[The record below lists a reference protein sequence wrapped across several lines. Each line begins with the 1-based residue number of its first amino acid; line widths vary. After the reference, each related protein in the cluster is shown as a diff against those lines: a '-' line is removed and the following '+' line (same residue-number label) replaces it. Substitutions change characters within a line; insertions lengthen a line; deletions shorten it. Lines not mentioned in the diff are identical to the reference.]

1 MLSGPPRNSV
11 AELMQIVPAERVA
24 SSEDMARVWLLC
36 YIVEGTE
43 IIISGN
49 VGPGLDPEPHC
60 QTLLSAPEPH
70 VSDVVLTSHA
80 RLVHTLRE
88 WFVQRQAIHRNSA
101 GSTEATRQMQHLT
114 MNVNARLEWWHDD
127 LKAQPRLR
135 AVPPQAMRETVLFWQ
150 FARAVVNE
158 IGAAA
163 LQAQPRLRAS
173 RVMESVDGAMEFLEL
188 CAAWEPK
195 MDLANLPQNYLHM
208 VSTLARI
215 VRSAFD
221 EPTCPITPH
230 EASALLRTVGHML
243 HAGSLP
249 PQHNSRNAA
258 DSCLG
263 YAEEISQLV
272 KG

>member
-1 MLSGPPRNSV
+1 VDSLTG
-11 AELMQIVPAERVA
+11 Q
-24 SSEDMARVWLLC
+24 
-36 YIVEGTE
+36 IVEGTE

-135 AVPPQAMRETVLFWQ
+135 AIPPQAMRETVLFWQ

-195 MDLANLPQNYLHM
+195 MDLANLPQNYLH
-208 VSTLARI
+208 VS
-215 VRSAFD
+215 
-221 EPTCPITPH
+221 ETPRPFP
-230 EASALLRTVGHML
+230 LLSTSWIPPEFIWSVVVSPHPFSPL
-243 HAGSLP
+243 HGSGD
-249 PQHNSRNAA
+249 RGNAA
-258 DSCLG
+258 TTERGDDATEKWDHHSDTF
-263 YAEEISQLV
+263 
-272 KG
+272 

>member
-1 MLSGPPRNSV
+1 MTFSV
-11 AELMQIVPAERVA
+11 SVR
-24 SSEDMARVWLLC
+24 LLTRQ
-36 YIVEGTE
+36 IVEGTE

-114 MNVNARLEWWHDD
+114 MDVNARLEWWHDD

-135 AVPPQAMRETVLFWQ
+135 AIPPQAMRETVLFWQ

-195 MDLANLPQNYLHM
+195 MDLANLPQNYLH
-208 VSTLARI
+208 VSVSPSCSSLHTWSFTWRSLGASPCRLAPSLHS
-215 VRSAFD
+215 VAQ
-221 EPTCPITPH
+221 TT
-230 EASALLRTVGHML
+230 EATEGTEGTRQQGNGGVS
-243 HAGSLP
+243 P
-249 PQHNSRNAA
+249 P
-258 DSCLG
+258 L
-263 YAEEISQLV
+263 
-272 KG
+272 